1 MPEPA
6 SEPAAAQ
13 DHDLAFYK
21 TVQVYEHHFN
31 QLEFEVRKLASIW
44 LLASF
49 GAIAFL
55 FRGEL
60 DSAKSLFDPMMLLVM
75 IAVLAQTG
83 LFILWML
90 DQVAYHGL
98 LDAVFTLA
106 LHIERRHPELPP
118 IRSMML
124 RSTSGTGVAGY
135 IKFFYLLPMMAFAAM
150 ACFAAY
156 AGQGARANVGMLL
169 WSGAALSWLAP
180 LWVVWKSATT
190 DKFKACNRA
199 AEKGDASYQSAED
212 VIERWLAGEKRP

>member
-1 MPEPA
+1 MPESTPA
-6 SEPAAAQ
+6 PAAAE
-13 DHDLAFYK
+13 DHELAFYK
-21 TVQVYEHHFN
+21 TVQDYEHHFN

-44 LLASF
+44 LFASF

-75 IAVLAQTG
+75 IATLAQVG

-106 LHIERRHPELPP
+106 LHIERRRPELPP
-118 IRSMML
+118 VRSMML
-124 RSTSGTGVAGY
+124 RSTSGTGMAFY
-135 IKFFYLLPMMAFAAM
+135 IKFFYLLPMMAFATM

-156 AGQGARANVGMLL
+156 AGQGAAPRFGMLL
-169 WSGAALSWLAP
+169 WLGALLTWLAP
-180 LWVVWKSATT
+180 LWVLWKSATT
-190 DKFKACNRA
+190 DKFKTLNRTA
-199 AEKGDASYQSAED
+199 QKGDAASPSAEK
-212 VIERWLAGEKRP
+212 VIERWMAGEKHT